1 MLHDSND
8 GHGAQ
13 HLAAARSIAAAR
25 SPPPPSPRRL
35 GPLPTDTTSQTHGS
49 RPIDMP
55 RTPAPLANSSS
66 DPDDLQAA
74 EAVDEARQACPAVV
88 QKSSTLQ
95 TAPAV
100 AQSTAAAPSTADSGS
115 SSTADNAAQ
124 PRSVADDATASDEPR
139 RCTRLMRGPK
149 GFGLRLSAEGL
160 VEAHE
165 SPATIA
171 TQQPPVG
178 ARIVGV
184 NGTSVDGRAAI
195 IAQLRLVSVSQSRD
209 AVELAWEP
217 PPPTA
222 ATASDE
228 PRRCTRLTRGPKGF
242 GLRLSAEGLVEAHES
257 PATIA
262 TQQPPVGARI
272 VGVNGTSVDGRAAI
286 VAQLRLVSVSQSR
299 DAVEL
304 AWEPPPPAAAHL
316 LQEAEEAR
324 AVAGAKGGNDLSAP
338 SRLRGAVRAFLEE
351 QELSAFESVLASKG
365 IIELGDVDDMPD
377 AELETAGM
385 STVQVRR
392 VRRAR
397 ARARVA
403 QVRDTAFQD
412 AEGGCGND
420 MAAGRLGELQAE
432 VAELRRIN
440 AEKAAFDKAQAK
452 KYQNRCYI
460 QDPPGC
466 LFRCCIPCCAV
477 MIHDGCGCSCI
488 LAYCFGCFYTMCCWE
503 PKIKPATRMATVQ
516 GGPQMMTMRSSSTAL
531 VPSAWGMVPSGSE

>member
-1 MLHDSND
+1 
-8 GHGAQ
+8 
-13 HLAAARSIAAAR
+13 
-25 SPPPPSPRRL
+25 
-35 GPLPTDTTSQTHGS
+35 
-49 RPIDMP
+49 MP
-55 RTPAPLANSSS
+55 KTPAPA
-66 DPDDLQAA
+66 
-74 EAVDEARQACPAVV
+74 
-88 QKSSTLQ
+88 
-95 TAPAV
+95 
-100 AQSTAAAPSTADSGS
+100 
-115 SSTADNAAQ
+115 NAAQ
-124 PRSVADDATASDEPR
+124 PRPVADDATA
-139 RCTRLMRGPK
+139 
-149 GFGLRLSAEGL
+149 A
-160 VEAHE
+160 
-165 SPATIA
+165 
-171 TQQPPVG
+171 
-178 ARIVGV
+178 
-184 NGTSVDGRAAI
+184 
-195 IAQLRLVSVSQSRD
+195 
-209 AVELAWEP
+209 
-217 PPPTA
+217 
-222 ATASDE
+222 DE
-228 PRRCTRLTRGPKGF
+228 PRRCTRLTRGSKGF
-242 GLRLSAEGLVEAHES
+242 GLRISAEGLVEAHES